1 MDTNNNNT
9 NLVDAAGFSR
19 YPHTVTN
26 TGGSLP
32 VNNVP
37 DQNKEALIRKPTVSR
52 SVGIK
57 STVSPIGLV
66 DSLDVDASFIAPDP
80 VSGAFNSRSRIPE
93 IVNKI
98 RKDAANSYYSKQN
111 DYASMI
117 ARDQARYDTQGLSK
131 YGDRVSVGEVYDIY
145 KNGLMLPKY
154 ESFSPGRR
162 NEEYN
167 ALRQSGWD
175 KTVNGLGKFV
185 TKTTLYGVGGVV
197 GAVYGAGSA
206 IKNLSLSAFFDNSFN
221 DTLNMIDERINH
233 QFAHYYTEQEKDM
246 NFLQKLGTGN
256 FWMNDI
262 IGTGASF
269 TVGAILSAYITGGLG
284 MATLG
289 STGARV
295 GMSAAAK
302 LGRFGRAAAATKTAF
317 GTLKRGATVGSAI
330 GNTLKTTGQLFT
342 GAAWEASVE
351 ANSYIRESEERFK
364 DYIKATTG
372 REATR
377 QELDEFN
384 ETNIDAANSVFAANM
399 GIVGLSNYMLLGKY
413 LGLGSGEVGRF
424 FKRNFSKVG
433 NAANKYLFGLGVKK
447 SATEAGKLVAINA
460 NRAQKIAAGV
470 FNFSKRPLSEGL
482 FEEGLQGVA
491 QKAATEYIQS
501 KYDKTR
507 LEQTASVVDA
517 ISKGIIEQYTSKEG
531 WVEIG
536 AGAIIGAMFGVRQ
549 GFGLMERSNRAK
561 EISAIVDNYNKNK
574 AFTPESVKSTVRTM
588 ASLNMQLGDQ
598 GQNAVGFA
606 SIMEDSDSTY
616 QKIALSESLGMLE
629 EHADDFEAMVNSL
642 DSAELAASMNTD
654 INSVEEYKKYIIND
668 FRKQLDNYRNASAF
682 AEDVLG
688 DLAVSDFKSIVGQT
702 VYRGLTSVDRMKY
715 AADSINKI
723 LDEDANI
730 SFGLSYL
737 SILPE
742 NLKDSVERV
751 RQIKEKIDNLN
762 KQIESYAL
770 SPKRVNAE
778 GVDTEAERIKADTQ
792 RLSELQEQYKREVSS
807 LNNFVFDRGIFNVGE
822 RVSSLLSQ
830 TLTPEIILE
839 AYDAMDTIESYID
852 TIDPKNMT
860 DTEKLLV
867 GLVND
872 YRDNVINLR
881 AISSFMNQLG
891 DRKFLTDYYKGFT
904 KLASSFFKEGS
915 ESLSTDRDINIRD
928 DKTMSDETIDDM
940 VARGEMTEG
949 EAYTYKILAHLGDRI
964 APRERVDSMSDEVYE
979 EAKQPDYTGPE
990 LMNIAAKIF
999 GAGKD
1004 VLSPRETEVYDIH
1017 KNAIDEAVRDMG
1029 GSLTGMINSLKNKL
1043 EKAEKREESKAET
1056 TSMIS
1061 DIKDE
1066 LDNHLKDVY
1075 IDKKDGSKDE
1085 LNSFIEDQV
1094 LDNGEA
1100 ARLLIEDY
1108 TANWLKKNGLYEGVD
1123 DVMTDALSSD
1133 DVVNSIRSEE
1143 TGVISPKDS
1152 KGVIGRGERIACAN
1166 PYMVVA
1172 KITGKKQS
1180 NLWFSNLKLEKFFD
1194 AIGIKEVVS
1203 VKSLGKNKYEY
1214 EIKYPDD
1221 TVVSI
1226 KIIKIK
1232 DGAFVISIDD
1242 ARAMAAKSGKLVLPQ
1257 KLTQKGF
1264 MVYTVNNGVVS
1275 PFLTGNGYGETE
1287 TDFID
1292 QQALSEASVGDDVSF
1307 VMEPNDAYN
1316 QKLWNEYNNTK
1327 DTDKK
1332 AKKTFSKGVVV
1343 KVLDKS
1349 GRLVSVM
1356 ALRDA
1361 SNFVEMDID
1370 TIISE
1375 FEKGT
1380 QSIEAGTAKISA
1392 KLPGRINEK
1401 MDQDGNIVPT
1411 RVSAE
1416 DAANIVDVGYIQDG
1430 KLKLK
1435 NGEKCTVYPFASV
1448 IQKASQKGA
1457 KLGTTRIPVVVLKGP
1472 NGVNY
1477 VYPVSLVGNT
1487 TGEVSSLITTI
1498 NNYLSNPDGFS
1509 DQQIFALAAEINAY
1523 VRKNELN
1530 YDEYSISPSGTMED
1544 FTNSLKKVL
1553 GYLQTASDVNVVDW
1567 VTGDR
1572 SVEDI
1577 VTSDIMTEI
1586 NFSEGMFVGPK
1597 IWIDS
1602 NGDEALAE
1610 VDDEDLPFGT
1620 GGTGTSSVTPVVE
1633 PTTSTTSVPV
1643 EPVTEPT
1650 ATSTAEPVVTPPAAP
1665 AAEPT
1670 AEPTVEPTAA
1680 PETVTEQPSS
1690 GRTSAKKNFSKYRA
1704 MLVDKPYKN
1713 IFDFLCRALGDTLFI
1728 NVDRYHKKDDIRKIT
1743 GDENISRPKYTS
1755 KDGMTFDE
1763 IYNWLKSSKDQV
1775 VKDYLNSKKGT
1786 EEEIKESVRK
1796 DLAFLIKSIPNVTTA
1811 LNYSLAINGLETI
1824 SENVKNV
1831 DINSITDALNSYI
1844 ENGAKVEDVAE
1855 EATNDIS
1862 GLLSLEGQDLSARIE
1877 DIVLGMQ
1884 NGTDITRAD
1893 ALKALSD
1900 SLETIKKNDASDT
1913 DIEKVQN
1920 AINDIIEKDK
1930 KAEEAQ
1936 KAAEEAKKA
1945 EEARKAAEEARKAEE
1960 AKKAAEEAK
1969 RIEEENKK
1977 KKSIRGK
1984 KSTSSEKT
1992 DYPYFPGFFD
2002 NNNENND
2009 DNGQGTEGQVETGA
2023 NTESQQSDTEQEN
2036 TEIAKPESGSGSTGG
2051 VVESVNNGG
2060 SQTRQPIAKTYSFT
2074 SDEISSERNGKGQNT
2089 INDNEWIPGID
2100 KEVSNA
2106 VYTARKGPFVYS
2118 GRFDGVVGED
2128 IKFRALTELEVKED
2142 NLSGLSTADIKRKGF
2157 QIIGNWAYRVD
2168 RAYNVFRMYNIQT
2181 GEAFRIEGVESE
2193 DIKRRKFINSLSQS
2207 SRSKDVSEPTEVTP
2221 KNDRLKSMLEARKAK
2236 DESRKAKSAEASAVA
2251 TVEEAPAVVGA
2262 QQEADKPEGVQELAE
2277 EVGPKTANINSRK
2290 AKADEKFNKEV
2301 VKLNK
2306 KSETI
2311 LGKDSFFPGDE
2322 ALVIIVDGSPRD
2334 FGVMFYRSKEG
2345 IALLKEELLN
2355 LNKKHSFNQ
2364 KLSKGKFSDKEI
2376 TDVIPPAFMEDMKNN
2391 PEGYKSKG
2399 RRDLLMEKALKDV
2412 VIPYFEAS
2420 AQYAK
2425 TIEDLSTVAETN
2437 ASVKPKRAGR
2447 KKPNV
2452 NIEDADFS
2460 ESKNELNKDCTVKK

>member
-536 AGAIIGAMFGVRQ
+536 AGAIIGAMFGVGQ

-574 AFTPESVKSTVRTM
+574 AFTPESVKSTVGTM

-598 GQNAVGFA
+598 GRDAVGFA
-606 SIMEDSDSTY
+606 SVMEDSDSTY
-616 QKIALSESLGMLE
+616 QKFALSESLGMLE
-629 EHADDFEAMVNSL
+629 EHADDFEAIVNSL

-654 INSVEEYKKYIIND
+654 VNSVEEYKKYIIND
-668 FRKQLDNYRNASAF
+668 FRQQLDNYRNASAF

-688 DLAVSDFKSIVGQT
+688 DLAVSDFKAMIGQT
-702 VYRGLTSVDRMKY
+702 VYRGLTSVDRMVY

-723 LDEDANI
+723 VGGNFDIN
-730 SFGLSYL
+730 SGLHNL

-742 NLKDSVERV
+742 NLKDNVGRV
-751 RQIKEKIDNLN
+751 RQIKEEIDNLN

-792 RLSELQEQYKREVSS
+792 RLSELQEQYEREVSS
-807 LNNFVFDRGIFNVGE
+807 LNNFVFDRGIFKVGE

-839 AYDAMDTIESYID
+839 AYDTMDTIESYIN

-860 DTEKLLV
+860 DAEKLLV

-915 ESLSTDRDINIRD
+915 ESLSTDRDISIRG

-949 EAYTYKILAHLGDRI
+949 EAYTYKVLAHLGDSI
-964 APRERVDSMSDEVYE
+964 APRERVDSMSDDVYE
-979 EAKQPDYTGPE
+979 EAKQPDYAGPE
-990 LMNIAAKIF
+990 LINIAAKTF

-1004 VLSPRETEVYDIH
+1004 VLSPRETEVYNTH
-1017 KNAIDEAVRDMG
+1017 KNAIDEAVRNMG

-1075 IDKKDGSKDE
+1075 IDKKDGSKDG

-1100 ARLLIEDY
+1100 ARLLIGDY

-1143 TGVISPKDS
+1143 TGVISPKDN
-1152 KGVIGRGERIACAN
+1152 KGVIGRGERIACVN

-1172 KITGKKQS
+1172 KVSG
-1180 NLWFSNLKLEKFFD
+1180 NRGDHLWFSNLKLEKFFD

-1226 KIIKIK
+1226 KVIKIK
-1232 DGAFVISIDD
+1232 DGVFVVSIDD
-1242 ARAMAAKSGKLVLPQ
+1242 ARAMAEKTGKLVLPQ

-1307 VMEPNDAYN
+1307 VIEPNDAYN

-1327 DTDKK
+1327 DADKK

-1370 TIISE
+1370 AIISE

-1487 TGEVSSLITTI
+1487 IGEVSSLITAI

-1509 DQQIFALAAEINAY
+1509 DQQIFALAAAINAY

-1553 GYLQTASDVNVVDW
+1553 GYLQTASDINVVDW

-1572 SVEDI
+1572 SVEDV
-1577 VTSDIMTEI
+1577 VTSDIMTEV

-1602 NGDEALAE
+1602 NGNEALA
-1610 VDDEDLPFGT
+1610 
-1620 GGTGTSSVTPVVE
+1620 E
-1633 PTTSTTSVPV
+1633 PTTSTTSVSV

-1670 AEPTVEPTAA
+1670 AEPAAEPVTEPEVEPAAA

-1690 GRTSAKKNFSKYRA
+1690 RKTSSKKNFSIHRA
-1704 MLVDKPYKN
+1704 KLVGKPYKN

-1728 NVDRYHKKDDIRKIT
+1728 NVDGNHKKEDIRWIV
-1743 GDENISRPKYTS
+1743 GDPKMSTPRYANG
-1755 KDGMTFDE
+1755 KGMTFSE
-1763 IYNWLKSSKDQV
+1763 IFDWLRNSEEKV
-1775 VKDYLNSKKGT
+1775 VEEYLSSKKGA

-1796 DLAFLIKSIPNVTTA
+1796 DLAFFIKNIPNITTA
-1811 LNYSLAINGLETI
+1811 LNYSLAINELKTI
-1824 SENVKNV
+1824 SENVGNI
-1831 DINSITDALNSYI
+1831 DINAIINVLNSYI
-1844 ENGAKVEDVAE
+1844 ESGAKVEDVVE
-1855 EATNDIS
+1855 DTVNDIS
-1862 GLLSLEGQDLSARIE
+1862 SLFSLEGQDLSAKIE

-1884 NGTDITRAD
+1884 NGTNITRTE
-1893 ALKALSD
+1893 ALTVLSD
-1900 SLETIKKNDASDT
+1900 SLEASKKNDASDT

-1920 AINDIIEKDK
+1920 AINDIVEKDK
-1930 KAEEAQ
+1930 KAEEA
-1936 KAAEEAKKA
+1936 KKL
-1945 EEARKAAEEARKAEE
+1945 EEARKAEE
-1960 AKKAAEEAK
+1960 EARKA
-1969 RIEEENKK
+1969 EEENKK
-1977 KKSIRGK
+1977 NKSIRGK
-1984 KSTSSEKT
+1984 KSASNEKT

-2002 NNNENND
+2002 NNNENNE
-2009 DNGQGTEGQVETGA
+2009 DNGQGTEGQVEASA
-2023 NTESQQSDTEQEN
+2023 NAESQQSDTEQGN
-2036 TEIAKPESGSGSTGG
+2036 TESAKPESGSGSAGG

-2074 SDEISSERNGKGQNT
+2074 SDEISSERNSKSQNT
-2089 INDNEWIPGID
+2089 INDNEWIPGIN
-2100 KEVSNA
+2100 KEVSGI

-2118 GRFDGVVGED
+2118 GRFEGVVGED

-2193 DIKRRKFINSLSQS
+2193 DIKRHKFINSLSQS
-2207 SRSKDVSEPTEVTP
+2207 SRSKDVSEPTEVAP
-2221 KNDRLKSMLEARKAK
+2221 KNDKLKSMLEARKAK

-2251 TVEEAPAVVGA
+2251 IVEEAPAVVGA

-2277 EVGPKTANINSRK
+2277 EIDSKTANINSRK

-2306 KSETI
+2306 KAKRLFGENNFV
-2311 LGKDSFFPGDE
+2311 LGDPD
-2322 ALVIIVDGSPRD
+2322 LIISVNG
-2334 FGVMFYRSKEG
+2334 GYRSFRTSYHQTEEG
-2345 IALLKEELLN
+2345 VLVLNAELSDLKDWHQYNER
-2355 LNKKHSFNQ
+2355 
-2364 KLSKGKFSDKEI
+2364 LSKGKFSDKII
-2376 TDVIPPAFMEDMKNN
+2376 TERTPPAALEDMKNN
-2391 PEGYKSKG
+2391 PDKYKNKG
-2399 RRDLLMEKALKDV
+2399 KTALLMEKAIGDI

-2420 AQYAK
+2420 VQYAK

-2437 ASVKPKRAGR
+2437 ASVKPKRVSG
-2447 KKPNV
+2447 KKSNV
-2452 NIEDADFS
+2452 NIEDTDFT
-2460 ESKNELNKDCTVKK
+2460 ESNKELNGVCKRK

>member
-37 DQNKEALIRKPTVSR
+37 DQNKEALLRKPTVSR
-52 SVGIK
+52 SIGIK

-66 DSLDVDASFIAPDP
+66 DSIDVDSSFIAPDP

-117 ARDQARYDTQGLSK
+117 ARDQARYDTRGLSK

-185 TKTTLYGVGGVV
+185 GKTALYSVGSIA
-197 GAVYGAGSA
+197 GAIYGAGSA

-246 NFLQKLGTGN
+246 NFLQKLGTMN

-269 TVGAILSAYITGGLG
+269 TAGAILSAYITGGLG
-284 MATLG
+284 LATLG
-289 STGARV
+289 STGARI
-295 GMSAAAK
+295 GIKIASK
-302 LGRFGRAAAATKTAF
+302 LGRYSRAAAATKTAF
-317 GTLKRGATVGSAI
+317 GDLKRGATIFGAI

-351 ANSYIRESEERFK
+351 ANSYIRESEGRFK

-433 NAANKYLFGLGVKK
+433 DTANKYLFGLGVKK
-447 SATEAGKLVAINA
+447 SATEAGKLVSINA

-536 AGAIIGAMFGVRQ
+536 AGAIIGAMFGVGQ
-549 GFGLMERSNRAK
+549 GFGLTERSNRAK
-561 EISAIVDNYNKNK
+561 EISAIVDNYNKSK

-606 SIMEDSDSTY
+606 SVMEDSDSTY
-616 QKIALSESLGMLE
+616 QKFALSESLGMLE

-654 INSVEEYKKYIIND
+654 VNSVEEYKKYIIND

-688 DLAVSDFKSIVGQT
+688 DLAVSDFKGMVGQT
-702 VYRGLTSVDRMKY
+702 VYRGLTSVDRMVY

-723 LDEDANI
+723 VGGNFDIN
-730 SFGLSYL
+730 SGLHNL
-737 SILPE
+737 SMLPE
-742 NLKDSVERV
+742 SLKDNVGRV
-751 RQIKEKIDNLN
+751 RQIKEKIDDLN

-792 RLSELQEQYKREVSS
+792 RLSELQEQYEREVSS
-807 LNNFVFDRGIFNVGE
+807 LNNFVFDRGIFKVGE

-839 AYDAMDTIESYID
+839 AYDAMDTIESYIS

-860 DTEKLLV
+860 DAEKLLV

-915 ESLSTDRDINIRD
+915 EFLSADRDISIRG

-949 EAYTYKILAHLGDRI
+949 EAYTYKILAHLGDSI
-964 APRERVDSMSDEVYE
+964 APRERVDSMSDDVYE
-979 EAKQPDYTGPE
+979 EAKQPDYAGPE
-990 LMNIAAKIF
+990 LINIAAKIF

-1004 VLSPRETEVYDIH
+1004 VLSPRETEVYNTH

-1029 GSLTGMINSLKNKL
+1029 GSLTGMINNLKNKL
-1043 EKAEKREESKAET
+1043 EKAEKREGSKAET
-1056 TSMIS
+1056 TSMVS

-1075 IDKKDGSKDE
+1075 IDKKDGSKDG

-1108 TANWLKKNGLYEGVD
+1108 TADWLRKNGLYEGVD
-1123 DVMTDALSSD
+1123 DVMADALSSD
-1133 DVVNSIRSEE
+1133 VVVNSIRSEE

-1172 KITGKKQS
+1172 KVSG
-1180 NLWFSNLKLEKFFD
+1180 NRGDHLWFSNLKLEKFFD

-1232 DGAFVISIDD
+1232 DGAFVVSVDD
-1242 ARAMAAKSGKLVLPQ
+1242 ARAMAEKTGKLVLPQ

-1307 VMEPNDAYN
+1307 VIEPNDAYN

-1327 DTDKK
+1327 DADKK

-1370 TIISE
+1370 AIISG

-1477 VYPVSLVGNT
+1477 VYPVSLVANT
-1487 TGEVSSLITTI
+1487 TGEVSSLITAI

-1509 DQQIFALAAEINAY
+1509 DQQIFALAAGINAY

-1572 SVEDI
+1572 SVED
-1577 VTSDIMTEI
+1577 VVASDVMTEI

-1620 GGTGTSSVTPVVE
+1620 GGTSTSSVTPVAG

-1643 EPVTEPT
+1643 EPAAEPT
-1650 ATSTAEPVVTPPAAP
+1650 ATSTAEPVVIPPAAP

-1670 AEPTVEPTAA
+1670 AEPKVEPTAA

-1690 GRTSAKKNFSKYRA
+1690 GRTSSKKNFSIHRA
-1704 MLVDKPYKN
+1704 KLVGKPYKN

-1728 NVDRYHKKDDIRKIT
+1728 NVDGNHKKEDIRWIV
-1743 GDENISRPKYTS
+1743 GDPKMSTPRYANG
-1755 KDGMTFDE
+1755 KGMTFSE
-1763 IYNWLKSSKDQV
+1763 IFDWLRNSEEKV
-1775 VKDYLNSKKGT
+1775 VKEYLSSKKGA

-1796 DLAFLIKSIPNVTTA
+1796 DLAFLIKSIPNITTA
-1811 LNYSLAINGLETI
+1811 LNYSLAINGIKTI
-1824 SENVKNV
+1824 SENVGYIDLNGIV
-1831 DINSITDALNSYI
+1831 DALNSYI
-1844 ENGAKVEDVAE
+1844 KSNINVEEVAE
-1855 EATNDIS
+1855 NAANDIS
-1862 GLLSLEGQDLSARIE
+1862 ILLPLEGESLFSKIE
-1877 DIVLGMQ
+1877 DIAVDMQ
-1884 NGTDITRAD
+1884 NGTNITRAE
-1893 ALKALSD
+1893 ALTVLLD
-1900 SLETIKKNDASDT
+1900 SLEASKKNDASDT

-1920 AINDIIEKDK
+1920 AINDVIEKDK
-1930 KAEEAQ
+1930 KV
-1936 KAAEEAKKA
+1936 EEAKKL
-1945 EEARKAAEEARKAEE
+1945 EEARKAEE
-1960 AKKAAEEAK
+1960 EARKA
-1969 RIEEENKK
+1969 EEENKK
-1977 KKSIRGK
+1977 NKSIRGK
-1984 KSTSSEKT
+1984 KSASNEKT

-2002 NNNENND
+2002 NNNENNE
-2009 DNGQGTEGQVETGA
+2009 DNGQGTEGQVEASA
-2023 NTESQQSDTEQEN
+2023 NAESQQSDTEQGN
-2036 TEIAKPESGSGSTGG
+2036 TESAKPESGSGSAGG
-2051 VVESVNNGG
+2051 VVEPVNNSG

-2074 SDEISSERNGKGQNT
+2074 SDEISSERNSKGQNT
-2089 INDNEWIPGID
+2089 INDSEWIPGIN
-2100 KEVSNA
+2100 KEVSGI

-2118 GRFDGVVGED
+2118 GRFEGVVGEG

-2142 NLSGLSTADIKRKGF
+2142 SISGLSTADIKRKGF

-2236 DESRKAKSAEASAVA
+2236 DESRKTKSAEASAVA
-2251 TVEEAPAVVGA
+2251 TVEEVPAVVGA

-2277 EVGPKTANINSRK
+2277 EVDPKTANINSRK

-2301 VKLNK
+2301 IMLNK

-2311 LGKDSFFPGDE
+2311 LGKGSFLPGGE
-2322 ALVIIVDGSPRD
+2322 ALLIIVDGSPRD
-2334 FGVMFYRSKEG
+2334 FGVRFHRSKGG
-2345 IALLKEELLN
+2345 INLLKEELLY

-2376 TDVIPPAFMEDMKNN
+2376 TDVTPPAFMEDMKNN
-2391 PEGYKSKG
+2391 PERYKSRA

-2425 TIEDLSTVAETN
+2425 TIEDLSTVAEAN

-2452 NIEDADFS
+2452 NIGDVDFS